1 MNKKSKIFVA
11 GHNGMVG
18 SAIIRQL
25 QSKGYENI
33 VTQNRDKLDLV
44 DKSFEVVKESEN
56 YLIIE
61 IKSDE
66 N

>member
-1 MNKKSKIFVA
+1 MLSTHKKKSFRGLRSNSLILTRK
-11 GHNGMVG
+11 
-18 SAIIRQL
+18 
-25 QSKGYENI
+25 
-33 VTQNRDKLDLV
+33 DKLDLV

>member
-1 MNKKSKIFVA
+1 MYKVNKPSYAFYAQKKSFRGLRSNSLILTRK
-11 GHNGMVG
+11 
-18 SAIIRQL
+18 
-25 QSKGYENI
+25 
-33 VTQNRDKLDLV
+33 DKLDLV

>member
-18 SAIIRQL
+18 SAIVRQL
-25 QSKGYENI
+25 QSNGYENI

-44 DKSFEVVKESEN
+44 DQNVLGNKVKE
-56 YLIIE
+56 LPF
-61 IKSDE
+61 
-66 N
+66 